1 MSFFIPELDR
11 PTIARFFLQ
20 QYTCQVSS
28 IQMALERLNET
39 FKTDD
44 SVSVDC
50 PRASL
55 IHRYQQGDMV
65 RWEVSFKEDRI
76 HPYLYSIGH
85 FNRITE
91 YSFSTYAQWCL

>member
-1 MSFFIPELDR
+1 MSFFYIPELDR

-28 IQMALERLNET
+28 IQMTLERLNES
-39 FKTDD
+39 FKADE

-65 RWEVSFKEDRI
+65 RLGKYNKGRLSLNKCVRC
-76 HPYLYSIGH
+76 
-85 FNRITE
+85 R
-91 YSFSTYAQWCL
+91 